1 MLTRL
6 KVSGFKNLVDV
17 DVRFGPFTCV
27 AGANGAGKSN
37 LFDAIRFLSALAA
50 NQTLIEA
57 ARAVRDE
64 HGKHNDIRSLFH
76 HTGDQYAERMSFE
89 VEMLVP
95 PTAVDDLGQVAKA
108 QETLLYYRLD
118 LGWRNGGAPG
128 TTPNPV
134 EILHE
139 QLSPIRRAEADQH
152 LLFEHDPKGWRK
164 SVVTGAPK
172 ARQGGPYIST
182 KEPALSDEPR
192 TIKLHQDAGAQP
204 TKGKTGKGRAREVL
218 ASALPRTI
226 VSSAQAAES
235 PTALCARREMQSWS
249 LLQLEPAELRQ
260 DDDFSSPT
268 QITSTGRHLPA
279 TLYRLASKG
288 DADAVYCSVANRL
301 SELIGDVRNVRVN
314 RDEKRETLT
323 VGLSGA
329 DGTEHAARALS
340 DGTLRFLALTVI
352 ELDSE
357 ASGLIC
363 LEEPENGIHPN
374 RIRAILKLLRDI
386 ATDSNEPVGPEN
398 PLRQVIINTH
408 SPMVVAEAPNESLL
422 LARNIETV
430 ANKMRF
436 GKVEFCA
443 VRGTWR
449 TKVPNGPGGIVSRG
463 EILDYLNPLGHI
475 RAWSPALELTPPES
489 LLPALKQRVIDNPD
503 FQMLLPDLK

>member
-64 HGKHNDIRSLFH
+64 HGKNNDIRSLFH
-76 HTGDQYAERMSFE
+76 HTGDKYAEKMSFE

-95 PTAVDDLGQVAKA
+95 TKAVDDLGQMARA
-108 QETLLYYRLD
+108 QDTLLRYKLD
-118 LGWRNGGAPG
+118 LGWRNEGASG
-128 TTPNPV
+128 TASNPI
-134 EILHE
+134 EIQRE
-139 QLSPIRRAEADQH
+139 ELSPIRRAEAQKH
-152 LLFEHDPKGWRK
+152 LCFDHDAKRWGK
-164 SVVTGAPK
+164 SVVTGALR

-182 KEPALSDEPR
+182 KEPESPDEQR
-192 TIKLHQDAGAQP
+192 TIKVHQDQGAER
-204 TKGKTGKGRAREVL
+204 TKDKTGKGRAREVL

-226 VSSAQAAES
+226 ISSAQAAES

-260 DDDFSSPT
+260 HDDFSSPT
-268 QITSTGRHLPA
+268 QMTSTGLHLPA
-279 TLYRLASKG
+279 TLHRLASKG
-288 DADAVYCSVANRL
+288 DAEAVYCSVANRL
-301 SELIGDVRNVRVN
+301 SELIGDVKKVCVN

-323 VGLSGA
+323 LCLSGA

-340 DGTLRFLALTVI
+340 DGTLRFLALTVL
-352 ELDSE
+352 ELDSD

-363 LEEPENGIHPN
+363 LEEPENGIHPD
-374 RIRAILKLLRDI
+374 RIPAILRLLQDI
-386 ATDSNEPVGPEN
+386 ATDSHEPVGPEN

-408 SPMVVAEAPNESLL
+408 SPMVVAAVPDESLL
-422 LARNIETV
+422 LARNV
-430 ANKMRF
+430 AAVEDKRRF
-436 GKVEFCA
+436 GKVVFCA

-449 TKVPNGPGGIVSRG
+449 TKVKNEPVGIVEKG
-463 EILDYLNPLGHI
+463 EILTYLNPLGLI
-475 RAWSPALELTPPES
+475 RASSPSEFTPPGA
-489 LLPALKQRVIDNPD
+489 LLPTSQQRVIDNPE
-503 FQMLLPDLK
+503 FQMLLPGVK